1 MLTTNP
7 AYLASE
13 VADEP
18 YRLALPKEKDPN
30 EKINIWSIVKDSI
43 GKDLSKFAVPGEKI
57 IHYFRNIFFL
67 GYCYSSLVY

>member
-1 MLTTNP
+1 MLFQRLLTTNP

-43 GKDLSKFAVPGEKI
+43 GKDLSKFAVPGRNKKI
-57 IHYFRNIFFL
+57 KYFFQN
-67 GYCYSSLVY
+67 